1 MRCFADLKSFLHLN
15 KMPRSRSKRNSS
27 VKPKPNPSRKRSVKR
42 SCDVSMPKSKCL
54 ATIASKLRKSL
65 LTEMASLKKMSCAIQ
80 SNIHDIRFMLTKAS
94 SDEEKQAL
102 KPVLDWENYQLEQ
115 MKSKYENL
123 EEKVE
128 KMEEVGLFPCGSKIL
143 KHSSEKCDGDQ
154 QDVQHLEKLLYKYI
168 FEEAIKLN
176 VYNSHLKKRMVE
188 LNICANKITVE
199 CNKEKLYKSIDAL
212 VAKYDRSLYR
222 QERLLAILPDTAS
235 RTNLLTIRYGLFL
248 GQHPELGSVL
258 YNLGIKYAIEPKS
271 YNEFDV
277 DNYKATRSKC
287 EYKEL

>member
-1 MRCFADLKSFLHLN
+1 
-15 KMPRSRSKRNSS
+15 
-27 VKPKPNPSRKRSVKR
+27 
-42 SCDVSMPKSKCL
+42 
-54 ATIASKLRKSL
+54 
-65 LTEMASLKKMSCAIQ
+65 
-80 SNIHDIRFMLTKAS
+80 MLTKAS

-188 LNICANKITVE
+188 LNTCASKITVE

-212 VAKYDRSLYR
+212 VAKYERSLHR
-222 QERLLAILPDTAS
+222 QGRLLAIMQTKTNTTYE
-235 RTNLLTIRYGLFL
+235 TNLLTYQYAIFL
-248 GQHPELGSVL
+248 AKHPELGSVL
-258 YNLGIKYAIEPKS
+258 YNLGIKYAIEPKP

-277 DNYKATRSKC
+277 DDYKATRPKC
-287 EYKEL
+287 EYKELSKYF